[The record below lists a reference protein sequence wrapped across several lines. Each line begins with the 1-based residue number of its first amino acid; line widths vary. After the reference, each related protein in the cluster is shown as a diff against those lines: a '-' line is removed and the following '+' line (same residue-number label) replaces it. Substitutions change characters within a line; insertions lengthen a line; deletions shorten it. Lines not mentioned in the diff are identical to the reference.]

1 MCGLHVSR
9 RVPASRIRWRWARP
23 SAAAAAGGIWILCGR
38 LKSSCFKTQVYQ
50 RSLYGFTLALSQ
62 RAPCVSN
69 RSRLKLSFWKSACLC
84 LSLQMPFC
92 VTLEEHCILPIE
104 DVIMK
109 TLIFPAHHCLVR
121 FSEEGYKAKVAS
133 VSWLWQSPIASF
145 IQIIALPY
153 PLKVALIS

>member
-1 MCGLHVSR
+1 MWFTRLQESPRFKDKVEMGTAFCCCCCWGHLDSMWPAQEQLFQDSGLSEESVW
-9 RVPASRIRWRWARP
+9 IYLGFI
-23 SAAAAAGGIWILCGR
+23 SAG
-38 LKSSCFKTQVYQ
+38 
-50 RSLYGFTLALSQ
+50 
-62 RAPCVSN
+62 PCVSN
-69 RSRLKLSFWKSACLC
+69 RRRLKLSFWKSACLC